1 MVSSNPAAIAAYR
14 KKPFAN
20 LDGLLLALLL
30 LFGLLELAIVYI
42 GNQIELKEMTEE
54 EVADFFATRFS
65 RIEQI
70 APEVVEEATIPDV
83 LTSPSDLA
91 EETVPTEAE
100 EVLEQPVEQQQ
111 GSAQQAQSRREAA
124 AERRAG
130 RRAAIS
136 QELVNS
142 TGGVALVT
150 GSGPGA
156 ASGLTAQV
164 TSGSAVST
172 EGLVGMV
179 TGSAAENVRKLRTDG
194 PQAGGSGGVDL
205 QSAMTGVNSA
215 VEGGTVGDLLE
226 GEVQNYDRSGRF
238 ANEQARSP
246 QVLRSVIAGYS
257 PGLKDCFESQL
268 QRDRSLKGSVLLQF
282 TIAPDGTVKDVEFK
296 RQNWSDERLGRRVE
310 SCIKQR
316 VRGWRFDPVDS
327 SLGDFKTGQK
337 LTFN

>member
-1 MVSSNPAAIAAYR
+1 MSSSQAALAAYR
-14 KKPFAN
+14 KRPFSSM
-20 LDGLLLALLL
+20 DGLLLSLLL
-30 LFGLLELAIVYI
+30 ILGTLELTIIYL
-42 GNQIELKEMTEE
+42 GNQVELKEMSEE
-54 EVADFFATRFS
+54 EVKEFFARRFS

-70 APEVVEEATIPDV
+70 QDRAPAEEAVIPDL

-91 EETVPTEAE
+91 EETPATEE
-100 EVLEQPVEQQQ
+100 QEILEQPVEQQQ
-111 GSAQQAQSRREAA
+111 GTARQAA
-124 AERRAG
+124 ARRQAASQRRAD

-136 QELVNS
+136 QQLVNS

-164 TSGSAVST
+164 TSGGAVST

-194 PQAGGSGGVDL
+194 PQGGGSGGVDL
-205 QSAMTGVNSA
+205 QEAMSGVTAA

-226 GEVQNYDRSGRF
+226 GEVQSYDRSGRF

-246 QVLRSVIAGYS
+246 QALRALIAGYS
-257 PGLKDCFESQL
+257 PGLKDCYERQL
-268 QRDRSLKGSVLLQF
+268 QRNRNLRGSVLAQF
-282 TIAPDGTVKDVEFK
+282 AIKPDGTVKDVEFK
-296 RQNWSDERLGRRVE
+296 RQNWSDERIGRRVE
-310 SCIKQR
+310 SCMKQKIL
-316 VRGWRFDPVDS
+316 GWRFDPVDAA
-327 SLGDFKTGQK
+327 LGDFKTGQK